1 MWPWQL
7 TCYMNCCRL
16 ESYGSKHCSFC
27 CCCCCCCFFFF
38 FFNYRHFRCS
48 PNKTSL
54 LEEQYNVRLDLKI
67 SVIGLKALD
76 LSGFSDLTSASKMP
90 FIFIRTY
97 AKIKNVKAEG
107 KLTLITANWKPPLF
121 KAIQTCTSLI
131 GFHLRCFS
139 PVLSCLAF

>member
-1 MWPWQL
+1 MWPRQL
-7 TCYMNCCRL
+7 TCYMNSCRL

-27 CCCCCCCFFFF
+27 CCCCCYCFFF
-38 FFNYRHFRCS
+38 NHRHFRCS

-54 LEEQYNVRLDLKI
+54 FEEQYNVRLDLKS
-67 SVIGLKALD
+67 SVIGLKALWFVR
-76 LSGFSDLTSASKMP
+76 LQWFNICLEIP

-131 GFHLRCFS
+131 GFDLRCFS